1 MPLAPYWLSAPAL
14 VSPPGDLRGL
24 RNITWCVLVE
34 AKYTLLSCPS
44 PRVQSVTR
52 TLWPQPSDCRGNLM
66 LVPFFPEVFRPSTL
80 SEAGSDRHRVCL
92 TRLSCVFRFSQPLD
106 ALFHPQPLRPC
117 LMPVTPLGFRFQR
130 VSPPGSHGSRN
141 PLAPLAVSPGS
152 FRRHPFAEAFASRL
166 PYRGP
171 RLQGFA
177 HPGDPYRS
185 SAVLSA
191 FSRPILS

>member
-14 VSPPGDLRGL
+14 ASPPGGLRGF
-24 RNITWCVLVE
+24 RNIAWCVLVE
-34 AKYTLLSCPS
+34 AKYTVLSCPS

-52 TLWPQPSDCRGNLM
+52 TLWPSHRLPKQP
-66 LVPFFPEVFRPSTL
+66 VPVPSFPEVFRPSTH
-80 SEAGSDRHRVCL
+80 SETGSDHHRVCL
-92 TRLSCVFRFSQPLD
+92 TRLSCAFRFSQPLD

-130 VSPPGSHGSRN
+130 VSPPGSHGSGD

-152 FRRHPFAEAFASRL
+152 FRRHPSAEAFASRL
-166 PYRGP
+166 LYRGP

-191 FSRPILS
+191 ASRPILS